1 VGVTPHYLL
10 VSPAAGTRLP
20 GVASGLALLFGVS
33 LLVLATVEGP
43 EWGWGN
49 GRTTGLFA
57 TGVFAAV
64 TLQRTLRAE
73 SPVVEKE
80 LFRSRQFTAATIA
93 PLLYFTGFS
102 VFPLGG
108 ALFMQ

>member
-1 VGVTPHYLL
+1 MGLGKRAHHRL
-10 VSPAAGTRLP
+10 VRH
-20 GVASGLALLFGVS
+20 
-33 LLVLATVEGP
+33 
-43 EWGWGN
+43 
-49 GRTTGLFA
+49 R
-57 TGVFAAV
+57 VFAAV

>member
-1 VGVTPHYLL
+1 
-10 VSPAAGTRLP
+10 
-20 GVASGLALLFGVS
+20 
-33 LLVLATVEGP
+33 
-43 EWGWGN
+43 
-49 GRTTGLFA
+49 LFA
-57 TGVFAAV
+57 TGAFAAV

-93 PLLYFTGFS
+93 LLLHFTGFS

-108 ALFMQ
+108 APFMQ

>member
-1 VGVTPHYLL
+1 M
-10 VSPAAGTRLP
+10 
-20 GVASGLALLFGVS
+20 GL
-33 LLVLATVEGP
+33 
-43 EWGWGN
+43 GN
-49 GRTTGLFA
+49 GRTIGLFA